1 MITLNEIKKFCPTAF
16 ANFPLKSLTT
26 FKIGGNADFVAYPQS
41 ITELQDLLKFINKN
55 KIEFFVLGNGSNVL
69 ASDKGYNGIII
80 STKKLT
86 GIEKLSPCRIS
97 VLSGTAM
104 STVVRYAC
112 EHGLSGIEWSTGI
125 PGTIG
130 GAVIMNAGAY
140 GGQISN
146 VIESVTFIQNGEIK
160 TLPKSQLFFEYRH
173 SLFTNEKNCVII
185 NAILKLK
192 KDSAEDVALR
202 VRDYTIRRA
211 SNQNVGYASAG
222 SVFKRTNS
230 VPPAKLIEDCGLKGL
245 RIGDAIVSPVH
256 SGFIV
261 NLGKATA
268 NQVVALIHKI
278 KESVYEKFKI
288 KLECEIIFLR
298 SKDED
303 F

>member
-1 MITLNEIKKFCPTAF
+1 MQKIEQLRAICKSVLENIS
-16 ANFPLKSLTT
+16 LRSLTT
-26 FKIGGNADFVAYPQS
+26 FKIGGTARFVAYPQDF
-41 ITELQDLLKFINKN
+41 TELTNLLDYLKRENMPYFI
-55 KIEFFVLGNGSNVL
+55 LGAGSNVL
-69 ASDKGYNGIII
+69 ACDEDYEGIII
-80 STKKLT
+80 CTRKLNEIKK
-86 GIEKLSPCRIS
+86 ISPCRIK
-97 VLSGTAM
+97 VGTGAM
-104 STVVRYAC
+104 MSNIVRFC
-112 EHGLSGIEWSTGI
+112 SELGLTGLEWAVNI

-130 GAVIMNAGAY
+130 GAVVMNAGAF

-288 KLECEIIFLR
+288 ELECEIIFLR